1 MPNNNGGKKYKKNKK
16 FQQNVSSKLVLKNEE
31 EDVDEAMYDVLGISP
46 SYRPKNEGGKKSK
59 VDKRR
64 LKKMLPELYGPGGS
78 LEPIK
83 QIERDQRKMKRD
95 IQKEIDAA
103 MGLD

>member
-1 MPNNNGGKKYKKNKK
+1 
-16 FQQNVSSKLVLKNEE
+16 
-31 EDVDEAMYDVLGISP
+31 
-46 SYRPKNEGGKKSK
+46 
-59 VDKRR
+59 
-64 LKKMLPELYGPGGS
+64 MLPELYGPDGS

-103 MGLD
+103 LGLD